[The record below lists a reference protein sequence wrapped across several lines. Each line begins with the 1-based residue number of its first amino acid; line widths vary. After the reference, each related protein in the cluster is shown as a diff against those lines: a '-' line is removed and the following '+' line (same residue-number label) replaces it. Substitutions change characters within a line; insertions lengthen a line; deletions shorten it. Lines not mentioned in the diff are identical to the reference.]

1 MYSFFAYLSRMRYIT
16 RWNLMRNTMPEDIA
30 QHSLQVAMLAHGLAE
45 IRKRVFGQPADP
57 DRAALLAVYHES
69 GETIT
74 GDLPTPIKYFSPEIR
89 QAYAAVETVAEKRLL
104 NMLPDV
110 LKEDFVPLLHPE
122 DEPMWPLVK
131 AADRLSAYLK
141 CVEELKAGNQEFEKA
156 YSTIRRELEAS
167 PLPEVAYFM
176 EQFEPAFHLTLDEL
190 N

>member
-30 QHSLQVAMLAHGLAE
+30 QHSLQVAMLAHGLAV
-45 IRKRVFGQPADP
+45 IRQRVFHEPADP
-57 DRAALLAVYHES
+57 DRATLLAVYHES

-74 GDLPTPIKYFSPEIR
+74 GDLPTPIKYFSLEIR
-89 QAYAAVETVAEKRLL
+89 QAYAAVEQVAEKKLL
-104 NMLPDV
+104 SMLPEA
-110 LKEDFVPLLHPE
+110 LQPDFAPLLRPE
-122 DEPMWPLVK
+122 EEPMWPLVK

-141 CVEELKAGNQEFEKA
+141 CVEELKAGNSEFEKA
-156 YSTIRRELEAS
+156 YASIRKELEAS
-167 PLPEVAYFM
+167 PLPEVGYFM